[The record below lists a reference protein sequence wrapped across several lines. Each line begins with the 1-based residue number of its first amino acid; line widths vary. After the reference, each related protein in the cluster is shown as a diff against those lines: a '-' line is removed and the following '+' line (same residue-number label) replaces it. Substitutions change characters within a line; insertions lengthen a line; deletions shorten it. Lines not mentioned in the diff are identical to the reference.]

1 MTADLAAA
9 LDALT
14 PASRDRDRECPSHGG
29 PPIPPVPWWQVRD
42 CGPGLTAIAAGG
54 KVAGHAS
61 VPERLGLIRDLIA
74 SVIADTANQLAD
86 ETRFGR

>member
-1 MTADLAAA
+1 M
-9 LDALT
+9 
-14 PASRDRDRECPSHGG
+14 
-29 PPIPPVPWWQVRD
+29 RD

-86 ETRFGR
+86 ENRFGR